1 MRVTDINPSSSHII
15 ILVPY
20 EFLTSPPS
28 WLTSAFTLSPGG
40 RHADNRTE
48 NRLILLADGSYIEL
62 IAFINDDPA
71 LREGHWWVSGNKRI
85 QSPLHRQVEPTLLL
99 LPQDK
104 PYGIVDWALTS
115 TDEEEPDVKAINS
128 RLEKKDSPARYAE
141 PVAGGRTRSDGV
153 DLKWKVTFPTGV
165 ERGVVPFWCHDVTE
179 REKRVPISPEAT
191 RHASGAL
198 GVAGVRVSVDDG
210 RVGAVRSSVQAIVGN
225 DECVLGAPNAVQ
237 RLKEPWVRVQA
248 AEAEEEGSGSVLKLA
263 LVLQTA
269 GGGGSNAPRDIRQRV
284 GDGQVDILFEES

>member
-1 MRVTDINPSSSHII
+1 M
-15 ILVPY
+15 
-20 EFLTSPPS
+20 
-28 WLTSAFTLSPGG
+28 
-40 RHADNRTE
+40 
-48 NRLILLADGSYIEL
+48 
-62 IAFINDDPA
+62 
-71 LREGHWWVSGNKRI
+71 
-85 QSPLHRQVEPTLLL
+85 QSPLHEQVKPTHLL

-128 RLEKKDSPARYAE
+128 RLEKKNSPARYTE
-141 PVAGGRTRSDGV
+141 PIAGGRKRPDGV

-165 ERGVVPFWCHDVTE
+165 ERGVIPFWCHDVTE

-210 RVGAVRSSVQAIVGN
+210 RVGAVRGSVQAITGN
-225 DECVLGAPNAVQ
+225 DECVLGAPKAVHG
-237 RLKEPWVRVQA
+237 LKEPWVQVQA
-248 AEAEEEGSGSVLKLA
+248 AEQEEGSGSVLKLA

-284 GDGQVDILFEES
+284 GDGQVDILFEEC

>member
-1 MRVTDINPSSSHII
+1 MQIPHH
-15 ILVPY
+15 
-20 EFLTSPPS
+20 E
-28 WLTSAFTLSPGG
+28 
-40 RHADNRTE
+40 
-48 NRLILLADGSYIEL
+48 
-62 IAFINDDPA
+62 
-71 LREGHWWVSGNKRI
+71 
-85 QSPLHRQVEPTLLL
+85 QVQPTHLL

-115 TDEEEPDVKAINS
+115 TSEEEPDVKAINS

-141 PVAGGRTRSDGV
+141 PIPGGRKRPDGV
-153 DLKWKVTFPTGV
+153 DLKWRVTFPTSV

-210 RVGAVRSSVQAIVGN
+210 RVGAVRSSVQAITGN
-225 DECVLGAPNAVQ
+225 DECVLGAPNAVHG
-237 RLKEPWVRVQA
+237 LKEPWVQVQA
-248 AEAEEEGSGSVLKLA
+248 AEQEEGSGIVLKLA

-284 GDGQVDILFEES
+284 GDGQVDILFEEC